1 MNQYVKVLNNFG
13 GKKVWFVLYDVTKQ
27 VAEDIVSFCINLAM
41 LATKLNSP
49 ASKVDEA
56 LTNQCKGESQAVRKA
71 YFLTYE
77 KAKNLVLHP
86 EQF

>member
-13 GKKVWFVLYDVTKQ
+13 GKKVWFVLYNVEKIK
-27 VAEDIVSFCINLAM
+27 AEDIVSFCINLAM
-41 LATKLNSP
+41 LATRLNTP

-56 LTNQCKGESQAVRKA
+56 IAKQCKGENAAVRKA

-77 KAKNLVLHP
+77 KAKQLVLHP

>member
-1 MNQYVKVLNNFG
+1 MNQYVKVLNNYG
-13 GKKVWFVLYDVTKQ
+13 GKKVWIVLYNVTKQ

-49 ASKVDEA
+49 ASKVEEA
-56 LTNQCKGESQAVRKA
+56 LTNQCKSENKDVRKA
-71 YFLTYE
+71 YFLTYKKCE
-77 KAKNLVLHP
+77 QLVLHP